1 MKLLLRVHNA
11 LCRMTYLTTDV
22 FSVQLLLSMACC
34 FGYIT
39 SNMYYLSNTL
49 LNKIQDTSEG
59 AGYRKLVFLVFAS
72 YWIVVTFLELLF
84 IITACER
91 PVKAA
96 QRTAEIC
103 HDIQVKERLP
113 HLHTEL
119 QAYSDLLEF
128 QKISLSCCGLFS
140 LDNTLIYSI
149 IGGAAT
155 YCVIIIQFGYN

>member
-91 PVKAA
+91 PVKA
-96 QRTAEIC
+96 
-103 HDIQVKERLP
+103 
-113 HLHTEL
+113 L